1 MMKIEVTNGV
11 KVKWVYPG
19 DMPRGYAP
27 VEQPKPT
34 KAERPRV
41 EVVEQPDEENE

>member
-19 DMPRGYAP
+19 NIPVGYAP
-27 VEQPKPT
+27 VEQPKPA
-34 KAERPRV
+34 KVEKPVV
-41 EVVEQPDEENE
+41 EVVEQPLEENE